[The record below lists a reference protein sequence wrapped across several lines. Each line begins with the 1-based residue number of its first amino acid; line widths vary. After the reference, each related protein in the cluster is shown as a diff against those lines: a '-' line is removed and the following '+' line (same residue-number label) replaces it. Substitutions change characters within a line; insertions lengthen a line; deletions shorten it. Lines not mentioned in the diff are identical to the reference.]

1 MCTCILVVVI
11 LEQKII
17 LMGRPLLHIGF
28 PSLLHLLDN
37 YCTVAMFPSP
47 LWAAPTSTI
56 TYQHRIAQYLHTIVC
71 CPVIHNTTLITV
83 VRCVHCHTHTCTH
96 THTHIYMH
104 THRYKCQTITCQHR
118 ILSKVQM
125 HAVNTCSLSC

>member
-1 MCTCILVVVI
+1 MLAICTCILVSNSGA
-11 LEQKII
+11 KNNFN
-17 LMGRPLLHIGF
+17 GRPLLHKGF
-28 PSLLHLLDN
+28 PSLLHLIDN
-37 YCTVAMFPSP
+37 YCTVAIFPTP

-96 THTHIYMH
+96 THTYTH
-104 THRYKCQTITCQHR
+104 THRHKCQTITYQHR

>member
-1 MCTCILVVVI
+1 MLAMCTCILVVVI

-96 THTHIYMH
+96 THTHTYTCTH
-104 THRYKCQTITCQHR
+104 TDTNVKQSHTNTEYYLRFKC
-118 ILSKVQM
+118 M
-125 HAVNTCSLSC
+125 P